1 MTKLKCIIIDDEP
14 LAHNIILE
22 YAKDVSYLDI
32 VAQAYL
38 PTNALQI
45 IKNETI
51 DLIFLDIQM
60 PKLNG
65 LEMLRLLDHQPEVII
80 TSAYEEYALE
90 SYELQVVD
98 YLLKPFRLDRFIQ
111 ATDKAFANYKQR
123 THSTKVAN
131 NKILIKSDKRLI
143 QVDENDIYY
152 LQSYGNYVKIH
163 TQNECIVTARTLH
176 SFEDQLDPKLFF
188 KIHKSYII
196 NRDHMDYIEG
206 NQVIMHN
213 DKVLSVSKHVKS
225 EFMTFMGK

>member
-14 LAHNIILE
+14 LAHKIILE
-22 YAKDVSYLDI
+22 YAKDVPYLDI

-65 LEMLRLLDHQPEVII
+65 LEMLRLLDHPPKVII

-111 ATDKAFANYKQR
+111 ATDKALNQHQLKS
-123 THSTKVAN
+123 HSTKVD
-131 NKILIKSDKRLI
+131 NKTLLIKSDKRLI
-143 QVDENDIYY
+143 QVAENDILY
-152 LQSYGNYVKIH
+152 LESYGNYVKIH
-163 TQNECIVTARTLH
+163 TLNECIVTARTLH
-176 SFEDQLDPKLFF
+176 SFEDQLDTKLFF

-196 NRDHMDYIEG
+196 NRDHMNYIEG